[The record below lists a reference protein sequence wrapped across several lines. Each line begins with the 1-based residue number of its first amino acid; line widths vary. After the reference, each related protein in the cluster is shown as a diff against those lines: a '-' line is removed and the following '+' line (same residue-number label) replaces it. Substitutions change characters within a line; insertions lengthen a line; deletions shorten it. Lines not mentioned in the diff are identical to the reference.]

1 MVVHEGIIREKPT
14 TKEEACQFMKGLF
27 SQYLAPKCF
36 NANVFLIESLSSPG
50 YSGGH
55 VSTVGCVV
63 VATLVLPVYMFR
75 INY

>member
-1 MVVHEGIIREKPT
+1 
-14 TKEEACQFMKGLF
+14 MKGLF

-55 VSTVGCVV
+55 VSIVGYVV
-63 VATLVLPVYMFR
+63 VAILVLPVYMFK